1 MRADRRSKH
10 VLRFKIL
17 VFIVLVA
24 VSASACGGESSE
36 TSGDDSLGTFG
47 DIADGSGGDD
57 GNSADSSVQL
67 SENVTIPLPD
77 GGTVT
82 ASQTDTGYGYAY
94 VEYSADRYDELV
106 DFYNGWTATDS
117 RDWSGF
123 DSSFESQG
131 VVNRGWV
138 WDSSATRFGVKDCVA
153 GSSGDTLNAVCVEI
167 SEWEE

>member
-1 MRADRRSKH
+1 MRADRRSTN
-10 VLRFKIL
+10 VLRFKFL
-17 VFIVLVA
+17 VLIVIVA
-24 VSASACGGESSE
+24 VSASACGGETSE
-36 TSGDDSLGTFG
+36 TNGDDPFGAIG
-47 DIADGSGGDD
+47 DIADGSSGED

-94 VEYSADRYDELV
+94 VEYSADRYDEIV
-106 DFYNGWTATDS
+106 DFYNEWIVTDS

-131 VVNRGWV
+131 TVNRGWL
-138 WDSSATRFGVKDCVA
+138 WDSSGTRFGVKDCIA
-153 GSSGDTLNAVCVEI
+153 GGSGGTFNAVCVEI

>member
-1 MRADRRSKH
+1 M
-10 VLRFKIL
+10 RFKFLLLIM
-17 VFIVLVA
+17 VVA
-24 VSASACGGESSE
+24 VSASACGGDNSDE
-36 TSGDDSLGTFG
+36 SGDNPLGAIG
-47 DIADGSGGDD
+47 DIAEGSDGDD
-57 GNSADSSVQL
+57 GGSGDSSVQL

-106 DFYNGWTATDS
+106 VFYNEWIVTDS

-131 VVNRGWV
+131 AVVRGWL
-138 WDSSATRFGVKDCVA
+138 WDSSGTRFGVKDCVA
-153 GSSGDTLNAVCVEI
+153 DGGAGTFNAVCVEI
-167 SEWEE
+167 SEWAE